1 MSDERFEAIEGGPLP
16 PFPGLRK
23 QPPTIP
29 PPPPPLTKKIKI
41 KNSESIGGS
50 VREKKGIMLIY
61 IRSHWS
67 VLR

>member
-23 QPPTIP
+23 QPPST
-29 PPPPPLTKKIKI
+29 PPPPLTKKIKI

-50 VREKKGIMLIY
+50 VREKK
-61 IRSHWS
+61 
-67 VLR
+67 VLC